1 MNGRA
6 IERILRKMAFQQSQK
21 ELRKRIEEELKEMEK
36 MSKVLGY
43 DINKYMYMCYEIG
56 DRISKEIK
64 SQYRISGGVQIEEKR
79 LVFTLSK
86 SKGFKDLDYIIINI
100 DKNKTLED
108 YYLEVKTWAINKI
121 GSQSIIS
128 KIRKRV
134 I

>member
-1 MNGRA
+1 MEK
-6 IERILRKMAFQQSQK
+6 ERLERRKKLKDEIKKQIRDIK
-21 ELRKRIEEELKEMEK
+21 EESKKYIEK
-36 MSKVLGY
+36 MSEKYGY

-64 SQYRISGGVQIEEKR
+64 SQYRISGGVQIEEKK

-86 SKGFKDLDYIIINI
+86 SKGSKDLDYIIINI

-108 YYLEVKTWAINKI
+108 YYLEVKTWSINKI

-128 KIRKRV
+128 KFIRRV